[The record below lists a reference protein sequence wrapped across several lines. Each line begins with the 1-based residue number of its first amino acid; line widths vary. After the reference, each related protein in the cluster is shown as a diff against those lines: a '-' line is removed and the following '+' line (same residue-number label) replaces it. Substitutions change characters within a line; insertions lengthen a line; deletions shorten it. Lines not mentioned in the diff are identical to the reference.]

1 MGRGRH
7 RRGFHPADRGFV
19 TSEEG
24 LFDFRCR
31 KPRHV
36 ARVAQGGVDPR
47 RVVCRHTRR
56 CGATLLPRTDA
67 AGACRDVHSRY
78 RQQVPVEDVQRLL
91 DGRPGLYRS
100 QALWRS
106 PRSCFA
112 TIRRPGRRRRQRRR
126 YAAHRFPTHAHR
138 RCIAG
143 AGARRRSG
151 DRHSRRIRRARSRP
165 STAGELQRPRRD
177 RHDATSRNPGSKR
190 GLRRSA
196 RCAQSRSCRDHRE
209 GRPLLRSHHAL
220 RPAHLSAEK
229 HYVNDQILKTA
240 RATGHGF
247 ATRAIHAGQDPDPAT
262 GAIMTPIY
270 ATSTYVQTSPGVH
283 KGYDYA
289 RTANPTRAA
298 LEACVA
304 SLESGA
310 RGFGF
315 ASGLAGMATVLD
327 ALDAG
332 AHIVASD
339 DLYGGSYRLFENVRK
354 RSANL
359 STSFVD
365 MADPARLRAA
375 IRPETRM
382 LWVET
387 PSNPLLKLIDLAA
400 VAKIARERDL
410 IAVADNTFAS
420 PWIQRPLELGF
431 DIVVHSPT
439 KYLNGHSDIVG
450 GVVVI
455 GRETRHA
462 ALAERLAYLQNAVGG
477 ISGPFDSFLAL
488 RGLKTLALRM
498 ERHCANALELAHW
511 LERQPEVVR
520 VHYPGLASH
529 PQHELARRQM
539 RAFGGMVTIAL
550 KTDLARTKRFLE
562 HCRLFALAESLGGVE
577 SLIEHPALMT
587 HGSVPAEVRASLGI
601 GDTLVRLS
609 VGIEDADDLIAD
621 LAAALG

>member
-1 MGRGRH
+1 M
-7 RRGFHPADRGFV
+7 
-19 TSEEG
+19 
-24 LFDFRCR
+24 
-31 KPRHV
+31 
-36 ARVAQGGVDPR
+36 
-47 RVVCRHTRR
+47 
-56 CGATLLPRTDA
+56 
-67 AGACRDVHSRY
+67 
-78 RQQVPVEDVQRLL
+78 
-91 DGRPGLYRS
+91 
-100 QALWRS
+100 
-106 PRSCFA
+106 
-112 TIRRPGRRRRQRRR
+112 
-126 YAAHRFPTHAHR
+126 
-138 RCIAG
+138 
-143 AGARRRSG
+143 
-151 DRHSRRIRRARSRP
+151 
-165 STAGELQRPRRD
+165 
-177 RHDATSRNPGSKR
+177 
-190 GLRRSA
+190 
-196 RCAQSRSCRDHRE
+196 
-209 GRPLLRSHHAL
+209 
-220 RPAHLSAEK
+220 
-229 HYVNDQILKTA
+229 NDQMPKA
-240 RATGHGF
+240 VREAQQGF
-247 ATRAIHAGQDPDPAT
+247 ATRAIHAGQEPDPST

-270 ATSTYVQTSPGVH
+270 ATSTYVQSSPGVH

-304 SLESGA
+304 DLESGA
-310 RGFGF
+310 RGLAF

-339 DLYGGSYRLFENVRK
+339 DLYGGTYRLFENVRK

-359 STSFVD
+359 STSFID
-365 MADPARLRAA
+365 MADPASLSAA
-375 IRPETRM
+375 IRPETKM
-382 LWVET
+382 IWVET

-400 VAKIARERDL
+400 VAKIAREHDL

-431 DIVVHSPT
+431 DIVVHSAT

-587 HGSVPAEVRASLGI
+587 HGSIPALQRDALGI
-601 GDTLVRLS
+601 NDALVRLS
-609 VGIEDADDLIAD
+609 VGIEDVDDLRRD
-621 LAAALG
+621 LRDALDAI